1 MASSAR
7 RQLLDQKLSPLHDR
21 IPITPKGGW
30 ISAVRGALCMTTKQL
45 GKRVGVSQSAISELE
60 RSENERTITLK
71 SLDRV
76 ADAMNCEVR
85 YTFIPRD
92 SLLKTVLRQAEK
104 VYALERKSISRTMA
118 LEDQEVPATDTL
130 ESIELAMYLFKNE
143 KRIWD

>member
-1 MASSAR
+1 
-7 RQLLDQKLSPLHDR
+7 
-21 IPITPKGGW
+21 
-30 ISAVRGALCMTTKQL
+30 MTTKQL

-92 SLLKTVLRQAEK
+92 SLLQTVLRQAEK